1 LQQWAR
7 GVLVLS
13 QRKIMRSL
21 TIVSFAT
28 AILFSPNFVRADL
41 LDQFGLGKKTTNQ
54 TASSL
59 SSALSQDQMVS
70 GLKEALGKGVQQA
83 IAKLGQTNGFLTNA
97 NVRIP
102 MPQKLQSVEKGL
114 RALKQDKYA
123 DDFVNTMNRAAEQ
136 AVPVAS
142 SVFADAVQQMSI
154 ADAKT
159 ILVGT
164 NTAATEYF
172 RKITQTNLFA
182 RFQPIVK
189 TATEQTGVT
198 SAYKKLMEKAGGL
211 PSSSGTLGAL
221 GKTLSATGYLNQ
233 DTMDVDAYVTQK
245 AMDGLFKTVAEEEK
259 KIRENPAA
267 RSSELLQKVFGAVTK

>member
-1 LQQWAR
+1 
-7 GVLVLS
+7 
-13 QRKIMRSL
+13 MRSL
-21 TIVSFAT
+21 TIVSFTA
-28 AILFSPNFVRADL
+28 AILFTPSLVRADL

-54 TASSL
+54 TASV
-59 SSALSQDQMVS
+59 SSSLSQDQMVA
-70 GLKEALGKGVQQA
+70 GLKQALGKGVQKA
-83 IAKLGQTNGFLTNA
+83 IAQLGQTNGFLTNA

-102 MPQKLQSVEKGL
+102 MPEKLRSIEKGL
-114 RALKQDKYA
+114 RAMKQDKYA

-136 AVPVAS
+136 AVPVAG

-164 NTAATEYF
+164 NNAATEYF
-172 RKITQTNLFA
+172 RKVTQTNLFA

-198 SAYKKLMEKAGGL
+198 STYKKLMEKAGGL
-211 PSSSGTLGAL
+211 PSSSGVLGGI

-233 DTMDVDAYVTQK
+233 DTMDIDSYVTQK
-245 AMDGLFKTVAEEEK
+245 TLDGLFKMVAEEEK
-259 KIRENPAA
+259 RIRENPAA
-267 RSSELLQKVFGAVTK
+267 RSTELLQKVFGAVAK